1 MNTTTATTGRRLS
14 RNRLAAAGAAVA
26 IAAGITAAAAVGA
39 GAAHAGTMPITHPGE
54 PTVAMTIT
62 NHTDKT
68 EHLLGSSAGGG
79 QWINAPR
86 HTLAPYA
93 TETVT
98 AAAPTGHAETV
109 TVNYRIGATGP
120 KAVYQIVDAPSGANT
135 NATGTTGDQY
145 RITSTVD
152 TGYPT
157 VNAGFDLW

>member
-1 MNTTTATTGRRLS
+1 MNTTTTGRRLS
-14 RNRLAAAGAAVA
+14 RNRIAAVG
-26 IAAGITAAAAVGA
+26 AGLAVAAAVGA
-39 GAAHAGTMPITHPGE
+39 GTAHAGTMPITHPGE

-62 NHTDKT
+62 NHTNKT
-68 EHLLGSSAGGG
+68 EHLIGSSAGSG

-86 HTLAPYA
+86 QSLAPYA
-93 TETVT
+93 SETVT
-98 AAAPTGHAETV
+98 AAAPHGNSETV

-135 NATGTTGDQY
+135 NATGTTGGQY
-145 RITSTVD
+145 RINSSVD